1 MSALIGAF
9 GALLIACVALVVWPL
24 MRSRPNAASVDAETQ
39 ALKLYRQ
46 QLAELDRAAAE
57 DGLDA
62 GEAAALK
69 VEIKRRMLAVA
80 EAGNA
85 KEPPPGQPPGQP
97 PSGIRLRL
105 TAAAVAL
112 LLAGASIALYAELG
126 TPGIADQPL
135 AARRERA
142 AEAVAGALT
151 PEQKRQLETAAA
163 GLARKLAAA
172 PNDIEGWRLLA
183 RAHWTLGKLPEALA
197 ALRKAHALSGNDPE
211 TAADLAEAL
220 VAANGG
226 RVGDEAAQL
235 FATIPADAAPAPHA
249 RYYLGLRMA
258 QEGDLA
264 GAAATWNR
272 LIAEA
277 PPDAPWLP
285 QVRAQLAHVEA
296 ALARGQ
302 AAPPAD
308 QR

>member
-1 MSALIGAF
+1 MSTLTGAI
-9 GALLIACVALVVWPL
+9 GALLMACVALVVWPL
-24 MRSRPNAASVDAETQ
+24 MRPRPNSGSVDSGTQ
-39 ALKLYRQ
+39 ALRLYRQ

-85 KEPPPGQPPGQP
+85 QEPPSGQP
-97 PSGIRLRL
+97 PSGVRLRL

-112 LLAGASIALYAELG
+112 LLAGASIALYGELG

-142 AEAVAGALT
+142 AEASAAALT
-151 PEQKRQLETAAA
+151 PEQNQQLETAAA

-172 PNDIEGWRLLA
+172 PDDIQGWRLLA

-197 ALRKAHALSGNDPE
+197 ALRKAYALSGNDPE

-235 FATIPADAAPAPHA
+235 FASIPADAAPAPHA

-264 GAAATWNR
+264 GAAATWKL

-296 ALARGQ
+296 ALARGKGV
-302 AAPPAD
+302 PPAD

>member
-1 MSALIGAF
+1 MSALIGAI
-9 GALLIACVALVVWPL
+9 GALLMACVALVIWPL
-24 MRSRPNAASVDAETQ
+24 MRPRPNAASVDAETQ

-62 GEAAALK
+62 GEAAALR
-69 VEIKRRMLAVA
+69 VEIKHRMLAVA
-80 EAGNA
+80 AAGSA
-85 KEPPPGQPPGQP
+85 QEPPPEQP
-97 PSGIRLRL
+97 PSGGRLRL

-142 AEAVAGALT
+142 AEASAGALT
-151 PEQKRQLETAAA
+151 PAQQQSLETAAA

-172 PNDIEGWRLLA
+172 PDDIQGWRLLA

-197 ALRKAHALSGNDPE
+197 ALRRAHALSGNDPE

-235 FATIPADAAPAPHA
+235 FASIPADAAPAPHA

-264 GAAATWNR
+264 GAAATWGL

-296 ALARGQ
+296 ALARGKGV
-302 AAPPAD
+302 PPAD

>member
-1 MSALIGAF
+1 MSALIGAI

-24 MRSRPNAASVDAETQ
+24 MRPRPNAASVDAETQ

-69 VEIKRRMLAVA
+69 LEIKRRMLAVA
-80 EAGNA
+80 ETGNA
-85 KEPPPGQPPGQP
+85 KEPPPGQL
-97 PSGIRLRL
+97 PSGGRLRL

-112 LLAGASIALYAELG
+112 LLAGASIAVYAELG
-126 TPGIADQPL
+126 TPEIADQPL

-151 PEQKRQLETAAA
+151 PEQRQQLETAAA

-172 PNDIEGWRLLA
+172 PDDIEGWRLLA

>member
-1 MSALIGAF
+1 MSALIGAI

-24 MRSRPNAASVDAETQ
+24 MRPRPNAASVNAETQ
-39 ALKLYRQ
+39 ALTLYRQ

-85 KEPPPGQPPGQP
+85 QKPPPPGQP
-97 PSGIRLRL
+97 PSGVRLRL

-142 AEAVAGALT
+142 AEASAGALT
-151 PEQKRQLETAAA
+151 PEQKQQLEAAAA

-172 PNDIEGWRLLA
+172 PDDIQGWRLLA

-197 ALRKAHALSGNDPE
+197 ALRQAYALSGNDPE

-235 FATIPADAAPAPHA
+235 FAAIPADAAPAPHA

-264 GAAATWNR
+264 GAAATWKL

-296 ALARGQ
+296 ALARGKGV
-302 AAPPAD
+302 PPAD

>member
-1 MSALIGAF
+1 MSTLTGAIGA
-9 GALLIACVALVVWPL
+9 LVMACVALVVWPL
-24 MRSRPNAASVDAETQ
+24 MRPRPNAASVDSGTQ
-39 ALKLYRQ
+39 ALRLYRQ

-85 KEPPPGQPPGQP
+85 QEPPSGQP
-97 PSGIRLRL
+97 PSGVRLRL

-112 LLAGASIALYAELG
+112 LLAGASIALYGELG

-142 AEAVAGALT
+142 TEASAAALT
-151 PEQKRQLETAAA
+151 PEQKQQLETAAA

-172 PNDIEGWRLLA
+172 PDDIQGWRLLA

-197 ALRKAHALSGNDPE
+197 ALRKAYALSGDDPE

-235 FATIPADAAPAPHA
+235 FAAIPADAAPAPHA

-264 GAAATWNR
+264 GAAATWKL

-296 ALARGQ
+296 ALARGKGV
-302 AAPPAD
+302 PPAD

>member
-1 MSALIGAF
+1 MSALIGAI
-9 GALLIACVALVVWPL
+9 GALLMACVALVIWPL
-24 MRSRPNAASVDAETQ
+24 MRPRPNAASVDAETQ

-62 GEAAALK
+62 GEAAALR

-80 EAGNA
+80 AAGSA
-85 KEPPPGQPPGQP
+85 QEPPPEQP
-97 PSGIRLRL
+97 PSGGWLRL

-142 AEAVAGALT
+142 AEASAGALT
-151 PEQKRQLETAAA
+151 PAQQQSLETAAA

-172 PNDIEGWRLLA
+172 PDDIQGWRLLA

-197 ALRKAHALSGNDPE
+197 ALRRAHALSGNDPE

-235 FATIPADAAPAPHA
+235 FAAIPADAAPAPHA

-264 GAAATWNR
+264 GAAATWGL

-296 ALARGQ
+296 ALARGKGV
-302 AAPPAD
+302 PPAD

>member
-1 MSALIGAF
+1 MSALIGAI
-9 GALLIACVALVVWPL
+9 GALLMACVALVVWPL
-24 MRSRPNAASVDAETQ
+24 MRPRPNSGSVDAETQ
-39 ALKLYRQ
+39 ALRLYRQ
-46 QLAELDRAAAE
+46 QLAELDRATAE

-80 EAGNA
+80 EAGSL
-85 KEPPPGQPPGQP
+85 KEPPPAQP
-97 PSGIRLRL
+97 PSGVRLRL

-142 AEAVAGALT
+142 AEASAGALT
-151 PEQKRQLETAAA
+151 PEQKQQLETAAA

-172 PNDIEGWRLLA
+172 PDDIQGWRLLA

-197 ALRKAHALSGNDPE
+197 ALRRAHALSGDDPE

-235 FATIPADAAPAPHA
+235 FAAIPADAAPAPHA

-264 GAAATWNR
+264 GAAATWKL

-296 ALARGQ
+296 ALARGKG
-302 AAPPAD
+302 APPAD

>member
-1 MSALIGAF
+1 MSALIGAI

-24 MRSRPNAASVDAETQ
+24 MRPRPNAASVNAETQ
-39 ALKLYRQ
+39 ALTLYRQ

-85 KEPPPGQPPGQP
+85 QKPPPPGQP
-97 PSGIRLRL
+97 PSGVRLRL

-142 AEAVAGALT
+142 AEASAGALT
-151 PEQKRQLETAAA
+151 PEQKQQLEAAAA

-172 PNDIEGWRLLA
+172 PDDIQGWRLLA

-197 ALRKAHALSGNDPE
+197 ALRQAYALSGNDPE

-235 FATIPADAAPAPHA
+235 
-249 RYYLGLRMA
+249 
-258 QEGDLA
+258 
-264 GAAATWNR
+264 
-272 LIAEA
+272 
-277 PPDAPWLP
+277 
-285 QVRAQLAHVEA
+285 
-296 ALARGQ
+296 
-302 AAPPAD
+302 
-308 QR
+308 